1 MLLRLLRPDAQAHWM
16 SPPSGEDSLQ
26 ARQTYLRR
34 RRSRNAGSWY
44 RTAAWVVVGA
54 AVFWLGI
61 AGFSVFLLG
70 S

>member
-1 MLLRLLRPDAQAHWM
+1 MA
-16 SPPSGEDSLQ
+16 PPSGEDSLQ
-26 ARQTYLRR
+26 VRQTYLRQ

-44 RTAAWVVVGA
+44 RTAVWFTAGA

-61 AGFSVFLLG
+61 AGLSVFILG